1 MRFNGKMF
9 RKKIFREI
17 KGNFGQFFTIFAMI
31 FLAIMAFSGISAFSD
46 GLKFSSVEFYEKN
59 NLQDLWLYGEN
70 FTDDELEKI
79 KALDNV
85 ADVERYLSMQGSV
98 DVENS
103 EDSEI
108 ENIPAELNFLDTEDT
123 EKNISSLYLRDGEDY
138 SPDKDGV
145 WLGYYFAKARDIQ
158 VGDELTFYI
167 EGYEFTEKVRGIV
180 SSPDHVYTV
189 SDPTVI
195 FQDAADFGWAYLSMK
210 EFPKEYLYDEILKED
225 EIVEYLDSVDDIK
238 KAVDAYSSMGADIEF
253 VKKQLDIDEAVDLET
268 ALDKASLV
276 KDKKADIADKEA
288 FIKAVDPDFDI
299 EECFVYPNAIVD
311 VAGVAPNPYIKSSEL
326 DEFENKLKTVKNEL
340 YELDDTSISAIT
352 GRDVWPSY
360 ASLKA
365 ESEEGDTY
373 SGMFTVLF
381 VFIAGLSVVT
391 TMSRFVKKQR
401 VQIGTLKA
409 LGFRNR
415 RVTIHYIAYGFW
427 VSVIAAILGLA
438 IGAPLLGQPFL
449 NMELSMFDLPEAHK
463 VILSKNY
470 ILAAAI
476 IIVIT
481 IITYYSIK
489 SILKESAAQTL
500 RLEVPHIKIKA
511 KEGGKGISAKLPFS
525 VKWNLRDIFRSK
537 SRSIMAIVGIM
548 GSTLLIVMAFGMQDS
563 LNHYMEWEFDK
574 IQAYKYKLTLSE
586 NVSDDRLD
594 ELFDTY
600 GDATSQT
607 VAIEYKDSDGNIV
620 TSTITVNDSNGY
632 LRVSDHDTNT
642 YDINDGIP
650 GNTDGDINKA
660 GALFATEKLLK
671 ENSFSLGDKVKW
683 RIMGEDDWY
692 ETRIV
697 AAYRDPQSQQFSMT
711 RAAFEDL
718 GEEYVCDT
726 IYTNDDLSNLTDS
739 DIDGVSTI
747 SSIESLKEQMN
758 VMLEMISS
766 MIVLLIAISALL
778 GFIIIYNMGILAL
791 TEKMYQFAT
800 LKVLGFKFKKLALI
814 YTQQN
819 LWLTIVGIIF
829 GLPLGYEFTDCM
841 FKYAIGDSYDFFA
854 NIDISSYLIAIIGTL
869 IIMFVTSIALSR
881 NLKKID
887 MVASLKAN
895 E

>member
-9 RKKIFREI
+9 RKKLFREI

-31 FLAIMAFSGISAFSD
+31 FLAIMAFTGISAFSD

-79 KALDNV
+79 KSLDNV

-210 EFPKEYLYDEILKED
+210 EFPKEYLYDEILKKM
-225 EIVEYLDSVDDIK
+225 DIK
-238 KAVDAYSSMGADIEF
+238 EADI
-253 VKKQLDIDEAVDLET
+253 
-268 ALDKASLV
+268 S
-276 KDKKADIADKEA
+276 DKEA

-311 VAGVAPNPYIKSSEL
+311 VAGVAPNPYIKSNEL

-352 GRDVWPSY
+352 GRDVWQSY
-360 ASLKA
+360 ATLKS

-449 NMELSMFDLPEAHK
+449 NMELSMFDLPDAHRC
-463 VILSKNY
+463 VLPKNY

-869 IIMFVTSIALSR
+869 IIMLVTSIALSR

>member
-1 MRFNGKMF
+1 ML
-9 RKKIFREI
+9 RKKLLRDI
-17 KGNFGQFFTIFAMI
+17 KENLGQFFTIFAMI
-31 FLAIMAFSGISAFSD
+31 FLAIMAFSGINAFSD
-46 GLKFSSVEFYEKN
+46 GLKYSSVEFYEKN
-59 NLQDLWLYGEN
+59 NMQDLWLYGEN
-70 FTDDELEKI
+70 FSEEDLDKI

-85 ADVERYLSMQGSV
+85 TDVERYLSMQGSV
-98 DVENS
+98 DVKNS
-103 EDSEI
+103 ENSEI
-108 ENIPAELNFLDTEDT
+108 ENIQAELNFLDAEDD
-123 EKNISSLYLRDGEDY
+123 EKNISTMYLRDGEEY

-145 WLGYYFAKARDIQ
+145 WVGYYFAKARDIQ
-158 VGDELTFYI
+158 VGDKLTFYV
-167 EGYEFTEKVRGIV
+167 EGYEFTEVVRGIV

-195 FQDAADFGWAYLSMK
+195 FQDAADFGWVYLSMN
-210 EFPKEYLYDEILKED
+210 ECPIDFGM
-225 EIVEYLDSVDDIK
+225 DDFYI
-238 KAVDAYSSMGADIEF
+238 
-253 VKKQLDIDEAVDLET
+253 
-268 ALDKASLV
+268 
-276 KDKKADIADKEA
+276 
-288 FIKAVDPDFDI
+288 
-299 EECFVYPNAIVD
+299 YPNAIVD
-311 VAGVAPNPYIKSSEL
+311 VTGVAPNPYINSNEL
-326 DEFENKLKTVKNEL
+326 DEFENKLKSVKNEL
-340 YELDDTSISAIT
+340 YELDDISISAIT

-360 ASLKA
+360 EALKA

-415 RVTIHYIAYGFW
+415 KVTIHYIAYGFW
-427 VSVIAAILGLA
+427 VSLIAAILGIV
-438 IGAPLLGQPFL
+438 IGGPVLGQPFL
-449 NMELSMFDLPEAHK
+449 NMELSMFDLPDAHRC
-463 VILSKNY
+463 ILSKNY
-470 ILAAAI
+470 IVAALI
-476 IIVIT
+476 VIVIT

-511 KEGGKGISAKLPFS
+511 KEGGKGLSAKLPFS
-525 VKWNLRDIFRSK
+525 VKWNLRDILRSK
-537 SRSIMAIVGIM
+537 SRSIMAIVGVM

-563 LNHYMEWEFDK
+563 LQHYLVWEFDK
-574 IQAYKYKLTLSE
+574 IQAYNYKLNLSE
-586 NVSDDRLD
+586 NVSDERLD
-594 ELFDTY
+594 ELFDAY

-607 VAIEYKDSDGNIV
+607 VAIEYKDSEGNIV
-620 TSTITVNDSNGY
+620 TSSITVNDSDGY

-650 GNTDGDINKA
+650 GSTDGDVNEA

-671 ENSFSLGDKVKW
+671 DNGFSLGDTVKW

-692 ETRIV
+692 ETKIV

-711 RAAFEDL
+711 RVAFEGL
-718 GEEYVCDT
+718 GEDYVCDT
-726 IYTNDDLSNLTDS
+726 IYTNDDLSDLTDS

-766 MIVLLIAISALL
+766 MIVLLIAISAIL

-791 TEKMYQFAT
+791 SEKMYQFAT
-800 LKVLGFKFKKLALI
+800 LKVLGFKFNKLALI

-819 LWLTIVGIIF
+819 LWLTLVGIIL

-841 FKYAIGDSYDFFA
+841 FKYAIGDNYDFFA
-854 NIDISSYLIAIIGTL
+854 NIDISAYLIAIIGTL
-869 IIMFVTSIALSR
+869 LIMFVTSIALSR

>member
-1 MRFNGKMF
+1 ML

-31 FLAIMAFSGISAFSD
+31 FLAIMAYSGINAFSD
-46 GLKFSSVEFYEKN
+46 GLKYSSVEFYEEN

-70 FTDDELEKI
+70 FTDDDLEKI
-79 KALDNV
+79 RALDNV
-85 ADVERYLSMQGSV
+85 ADVERYLSMSGSV
-98 DVENS
+98 DVNNS
-103 EDSEI
+103 EGSET
-108 ENIPAELNFLDTEDT
+108 ENIPAELNFLDKEDDK
-123 EKNISSLYLRDGEDY
+123 KNISTLYLREGEEY
-138 SPDKDGV
+138 SRDKDGV
-145 WLGYYFAKARDIQ
+145 WIGYYFAKARGIQ
-158 VGDELTFYI
+158 VGDELTFYV
-167 EGYEFTEKVRGIV
+167 EGYRFNEVVRGIV
-180 SSPDHVYTV
+180 STPDHVYTV

-210 EFPKEYLYDEILKED
+210 EFPGEYLYDEILKED
-225 EIVEYLDSVDDIK
+225 DIVEYLDSADDIK
-238 KAVDAYSSMGADIEF
+238 KAVDTYSAMGVDIESI
-253 VKKQLDIDEAVDLET
+253 KKQLDIDEDVDLET
-268 ALDKASLV
+268 ALEKASLI
-276 KDKKADIADKEA
+276 KDGRADISDKAE
-288 FIKAVDPDFDI
+288 FIKALDPDFDLD
-299 EECFVYPNAIVD
+299 ECLVYPNAIVD
-311 VAGVAPNPYIKSSEL
+311 VAGTAPNPYVKSKEL
-326 DEFENKLKTVKNEL
+326 DEFESKLKSVKNEL
-340 YELDDTSISAIT
+340 YELEDISVSAIT

-360 ASLKA
+360 ASLKS

-373 SGMFTVLF
+373 SGMFTFLF

-409 LGFRNR
+409 LGFRNN

-427 VSVIAAILGLA
+427 VSVIAAILGLV
-438 IGAPLLGQPFL
+438 IGGPLLGQPFL
-449 NMELSMFDLPEAHK
+449 NMELSMFDLPGAHRC
-463 VILSKNY
+463 ILSKNY
-470 ILAAAI
+470 ILAA
-476 IIVIT
+476 IIVIVIT
-481 IITYYSIK
+481 MITYMSIK

-525 VKWNLRDIFRSK
+525 VKWNMRDILRSK
-537 SRSIMAIVGIM
+537 SRSIMAIVGVM

-563 LNHYMEWEFDK
+563 LNHYLEWEFDK
-574 IQAYKYKLTLSE
+574 IQAYNYKLTLSE
-586 NVSDDRLD
+586 NVSDDRLN

-607 VAIEYKDSDGNIV
+607 VAIEYRDSEGNIV
-620 TSTITVNDSNGY
+620 TSSITVNDSDGY
-632 LRVSDHDTNT
+632 LRVSDHDTTT

-650 GNTDGDINKA
+650 DNTYGDINKA

-671 ENSFSLGDKVKW
+671 ENGYSLGDTIKW
-683 RIMGEDDWY
+683 RIMGEDDWN
-692 ETRIV
+692 ETEIV

-711 RAAFEDL
+711 RAAFEGL
-718 GEEYVCDT
+718 GEDYICDT
-726 IYTNDDLSNLTDS
+726 IYTNEDLSNLTDA

-766 MIVLLIAISALL
+766 MIILLITISAIL

-791 TEKMYQFAT
+791 SEKMYQFAT
-800 LKVLGFKFKKLALI
+800 LKVLGFRFKKLAFI

-819 LWLTIVGIIF
+819 LWLTIVGIIL

-841 FKYAIGDSYDFFA
+841 FKYAIGDNYDFFA
-854 NIDISSYLIAIIGTL
+854 NIDLSAYLIAIIGTL

>member
-1 MRFNGKMF
+1 MRFNGKML
-9 RKKIFREI
+9 RKKLLRDI
-17 KGNFGQFFTIFAMI
+17 KENLGQFFTIFAMI
-31 FLAIMAFSGISAFSD
+31 FLAIMAFSGINAFSD
-46 GLKFSSVEFYEKN
+46 GLKYSSVEFYEN
-59 NLQDLWLYGEN
+59 NNMQDLWLYGEN
-70 FTDDELEKI
+70 FSEEDLDKI

-85 ADVERYLSMQGSV
+85 SDVERYLSMQGSV
-98 DVENS
+98 DVKNS
-103 EDSEI
+103 ENSEI
-108 ENIPAELNFLDTEDT
+108 ENIKVELNFLDSEDD
-123 EKNISSLYLRDGEDY
+123 EKNISTMYLRDGEEY

-145 WLGYYFAKARDIQ
+145 WVGYYFAKARDIQ
-158 VGDELTFYI
+158 VGDKLTFYV
-167 EGYEFTEKVRGIV
+167 EGYEFTEVVRGIV

-189 SDPTVI
+189 SDSSVI
-195 FQDAADFGWAYLSMK
+195 FQDAADYGWVYLSMN
-210 EFPKEYLYDEILKED
+210 ECPIDFGM
-225 EIVEYLDSVDDIK
+225 DDFYI
-238 KAVDAYSSMGADIEF
+238 
-253 VKKQLDIDEAVDLET
+253 
-268 ALDKASLV
+268 
-276 KDKKADIADKEA
+276 
-288 FIKAVDPDFDI
+288 
-299 EECFVYPNAIVD
+299 YPNAIVD
-311 VAGVAPNPYIKSSEL
+311 VTGVAPNPYTNSNEL
-326 DEFENKLKTVKNEL
+326 DEFENKLKSVKNEL
-340 YELDDTSISAIT
+340 YELDDISISAIT

-360 ASLKA
+360 ETLKA

-415 RVTIHYIAYGFW
+415 KVTMHYIAYGFW
-427 VSVIAAILGLA
+427 VSLIAAILGIV
-438 IGAPLLGQPFL
+438 IGGPALGQPFL
-449 NMELSMFDLPEAHK
+449 NMELSMFDLPDAHRC
-463 VILSKNY
+463 ILSKNY
-470 ILAAAI
+470 IVAALI
-476 IIVIT
+476 VIVIT

-511 KEGGKGISAKLPFS
+511 KEGGKGLSAKLPFS
-525 VKWNLRDIFRSK
+525 VKWNLRDILRSK
-537 SRSIMAIVGIM
+537 SRSIMAIVGVM

-563 LNHYMEWEFDK
+563 LQHYLVWEFDK
-574 IQAYKYKLTLSE
+574 IQAYNYKLNLSE
-586 NVSDDRLD
+586 NVSDERLD

-607 VAIEYKDSDGNIV
+607 VAIEYKDSEGNIV
-620 TSTITVNDSNGY
+620 TSSITVNDSDGY

-650 GNTDGDINKA
+650 GNTDGDVNEA

-671 ENSFSLGDKVKW
+671 DNEFSLGDTVKW

-692 ETRIV
+692 ETKIV

-711 RAAFEDL
+711 RVAFEGL
-718 GEEYVCDT
+718 GEDYVCDT
-726 IYTNDDLSNLTDS
+726 IYTNDDLSDLTDS

-747 SSIESLKEQMN
+747 SSIDSLKEQMN

-766 MIVLLIAISALL
+766 MIVLLIAISAIL

-791 TEKMYQFAT
+791 SEKMYQFAT
-800 LKVLGFKFKKLALI
+800 LKVLGFKFNKLALI

-819 LWLTIVGIIF
+819 LWLTLVGIIL

-841 FKYAIGDSYDFFA
+841 FKYAIGDNYDFFA
-854 NIDISSYLIAIIGTL
+854 NIDISAYLIAIIGTL
-869 IIMFVTSIALSR
+869 LIMFVTSIALSR

>member
-1 MRFNGKMF
+1 ML
-9 RKKIFREI
+9 RKKLLRDI
-17 KGNFGQFFTIFAMI
+17 KENLGQFFTIFAMI
-31 FLAIMAFSGISAFSD
+31 FLAIMAFSGINAFSD
-46 GLKFSSVEFYEKN
+46 GLKYSSVEFYEKN
-59 NLQDLWLYGEN
+59 NMQDLWLYGEN
-70 FTDDELEKI
+70 FSEEDLDKI

-85 ADVERYLSMQGSV
+85 TDVERYLSMQGSV
-98 DVENS
+98 DVKHSEN
-103 EDSEI
+103 SEI
-108 ENIPAELNFLDTEDT
+108 ENIQVELNFLDAEDDK
-123 EKNISSLYLRDGEDY
+123 KNISTMYLRDGEEY

-145 WLGYYFAKARDIQ
+145 WVGYYFAKARDIQ
-158 VGDELTFYI
+158 VGDKLTFYV
-167 EGYEFTEKVRGIV
+167 EGYEFTEVVRGIV

-195 FQDAADFGWAYLSMK
+195 FQDAADFGWVYLSMN
-210 EFPKEYLYDEILKED
+210 ECPIDFGM
-225 EIVEYLDSVDDIK
+225 DDFYI
-238 KAVDAYSSMGADIEF
+238 
-253 VKKQLDIDEAVDLET
+253 
-268 ALDKASLV
+268 
-276 KDKKADIADKEA
+276 
-288 FIKAVDPDFDI
+288 
-299 EECFVYPNAIVD
+299 YPNAIVD
-311 VAGVAPNPYIKSSEL
+311 VTGVAPNPYINSNEL
-326 DEFENKLKTVKNEL
+326 DEFENKLKSVKNEL
-340 YELDDTSISAIT
+340 YELDDISISAIT

-360 ASLKA
+360 ETLKA

-415 RVTIHYIAYGFW
+415 KVTMHYIAYGFW
-427 VSVIAAILGLA
+427 VSLIAAILGIV
-438 IGAPLLGQPFL
+438 IGGPVLGQPFL
-449 NMELSMFDLPEAHK
+449 NMELSMFDLPDAHRC
-463 VILSKNY
+463 ILSKNY
-470 ILAAAI
+470 IVASLI
-476 IIVIT
+476 VIVIT

-511 KEGGKGISAKLPFS
+511 KEGGKGLSAKLPFS
-525 VKWNLRDIFRSK
+525 VKWNLRDIFRSR
-537 SRSIMAIVGIM
+537 SRSIMAIVGVM

-563 LNHYMEWEFDK
+563 LQHYLVWEFDK
-574 IQAYKYKLTLSE
+574 IQAYNYKLNLSE
-586 NVSDDRLD
+586 NVSDERLD

-607 VAIEYKDSDGNIV
+607 VAIEYKDSEGNIV
-620 TSTITVNDSNGY
+620 TSSITVNDSDGY

-642 YDINDGIP
+642 YDINNGIP
-650 GNTDGDINKA
+650 GNTEGNVNEA

-671 ENSFSLGDKVKW
+671 DNDFSLGDTVKW

-692 ETRIV
+692 ETKIV

-711 RAAFEDL
+711 RAAFEGLCED
-718 GEEYVCDT
+718 YVCDT
-726 IYTNDDLSNLTDS
+726 IYTNDDLSDLTDS

-766 MIVLLIAISALL
+766 MIVLLIAISAIL

-791 TEKMYQFAT
+791 SEKMYQFAT
-800 LKVLGFKFKKLALI
+800 LKVLGFKFNKLALI

-819 LWLTIVGIIF
+819 LWLTLVGIIL

-841 FKYAIGDSYDFFA
+841 FKYAIGDNYDFFA
-854 NIDISSYLIAIIGTL
+854 NIDISAYLIAIIGTL
-869 IIMFVTSIALSR
+869 LIMFVTSIALSR

>member
-1 MRFNGKMF
+1 ML
-9 RKKIFREI
+9 RKKLLRDI
-17 KGNFGQFFTIFAMI
+17 KENLGQFFTIFSMI
-31 FLAIMAFSGISAFSD
+31 FLAIMAFSGINAFSD
-46 GLKFSSVEFYEKN
+46 GLKYSSVEFYEKN

-70 FTDDELEKI
+70 FSEEDLDKI

-85 ADVERYLSMQGSV
+85 ADAERYLSMQGSV
-98 DVENS
+98 DVENKENS
-103 EDSEI
+103 EL
-108 ENIPAELNFLDTEDT
+108 ENIQVELNFLDAEDD
-123 EKNISSLYLRDGEDY
+123 EKNISTMYLRDGEEY

-145 WLGYYFAKARDIQ
+145 WVGYYFAKARDIQ
-158 VGDELTFYI
+158 VGDKLTFYV
-167 EGYEFTEKVRGIV
+167 EGYKFTEVVRGIV

-195 FQDAADFGWAYLSMK
+195 FQDAADFGWVYLSMR
-210 EFPKEYLYDEILKED
+210 EFPKEYLYD
-225 EIVEYLDSVDDIK
+225 DI
-238 KAVDAYSSMGADIEF
+238 
-253 VKKQLDIDEAVDLET
+253 
-268 ALDKASLV
+268 
-276 KDKKADIADKEA
+276 
-288 FIKAVDPDFDI
+288 
-299 EECFVYPNAIVD
+299 FVYPNAIVD
-311 VAGVAPNPYIKSSEL
+311 VTGVAPNPYINSNEL
-326 DEFENKLKTVKNEL
+326 DEFENKLKSVKNEL
-340 YELDDTSISAIT
+340 YELDDISISAIT

-360 ASLKA
+360 ETLKA

-415 RVTIHYIAYGFW
+415 KVTMHYIAYGFW
-427 VSVIAAILGLA
+427 VSLIAAILGIV
-438 IGAPLLGQPFL
+438 IGGPVLGQPFL
-449 NMELSMFDLPEAHK
+449 NMELSMFDLPDAHRC
-463 VILSKNY
+463 ILSKNY
-470 ILAAAI
+470 IVAASI
-476 IIVIT
+476 VIVIT

-511 KEGGKGISAKLPFS
+511 KEGGKGLSAKLPFS

-537 SRSIMAIVGIM
+537 SRSIMAIVGVM

-563 LNHYMEWEFDK
+563 LQHYLEWEFDK
-574 IQAYKYKLTLSE
+574 IQAYNYKLNLSE
-586 NVSDDRLD
+586 NVSDERLD
-594 ELFDTY
+594 ELFDAY

-607 VAIEYKDSDGNIV
+607 VAIEYKDSEGNIV
-620 TSTITVNDSNGY
+620 TSSITVNDSDGY

-650 GNTDGDINKA
+650 GNTDGDVNEA

-671 ENSFSLGDKVKW
+671 DNEFSLGDTVKW

-692 ETRIV
+692 ETKIV

-711 RAAFEDL
+711 RVAFEGL
-718 GEEYVCDT
+718 GEDYVCDT
-726 IYTNDDLSNLTDS
+726 IYTNDDLSVLTDS

-766 MIVLLIAISALL
+766 MIVLLIAISAIL

-791 TEKMYQFAT
+791 SEKMYQFAT
-800 LKVLGFKFKKLALI
+800 LKVLGFKFNKLALI

-819 LWLTIVGIIF
+819 LWLTLVGIIL

-841 FKYAIGDSYDFFA
+841 FKYAIGDNYDFFA
-854 NIDISSYLIAIIGTL
+854 NIDISAYLIAIIGTL
-869 IIMFVTSIALSR
+869 LIMFVTSIALSR

>member
-9 RKKIFREI
+9 RKKLFREI

-98 DVENS
+98 DVENT

-108 ENIPAELNFLDTEDT
+108 ENIPAELNFLDTEDAA
-123 EKNISSLYLRDGEDY
+123 KNISSLYLRDGEDY

-158 VGDELTFYI
+158 VGDELTFYV

-210 EFPKEYLYDEILKED
+210 EFPKEYLYDEILKKM
-225 EIVEYLDSVDDIK
+225 DIK
-238 KAVDAYSSMGADIEF
+238 EADI
-253 VKKQLDIDEAVDLET
+253 
-268 ALDKASLV
+268 S
-276 KDKKADIADKEA
+276 DKEA

-311 VAGVAPNPYIKSSEL
+311 VAGTAPNPYIKSSEL

-352 GRDVWPSY
+352 GRDVWQSY

-415 RVTIHYIAYGFW
+415 RVTFHYIAYGFW

-489 SILKESAAQTL
+489 AILKESAAQTL

-620 TSTITVNDSNGY
+620 TSTITVNDSDGY

-650 GNTDGDINKA
+650 GNTDGDINEE
-660 GALFATEKLLK
+660 GALFATEKLIN
-671 ENSFSLGDKVKW
+671 ENGFSLGDKVKW
-683 RIMGEDDWY
+683 RIMGEDDWN

-766 MIVLLIAISALL
+766 MIILLIAISALL

-841 FKYAIGDSYDFFA
+841 FKYAIGDNYDFFA
-854 NIDISSYLIAIIGTL
+854 NIDLSSYLIAIIGTL

>member
-1 MRFNGKMF
+1 MF
-9 RKKIFREI
+9 RKKLFREI

-108 ENIPAELNFLDTEDT
+108 ENIPAELNFLDTEDA

-158 VGDELTFYI
+158 VGDELTFYV

-210 EFPKEYLYDEILKED
+210 EFPKEYLYDEILKKM
-225 EIVEYLDSVDDIK
+225 DIK
-238 KAVDAYSSMGADIEF
+238 EADI
-253 VKKQLDIDEAVDLET
+253 
-268 ALDKASLV
+268 S
-276 KDKKADIADKEA
+276 DKEA
-288 FIKAVDPDFDI
+288 FIKAVDPDLDI

-352 GRDVWPSY
+352 GRDVWQSY
-360 ASLKA
+360 ATLKS

-449 NMELSMFDLPEAHK
+449 NMELSMFDLPDAHK

-574 IQAYKYKLTLSE
+574 IQAYKYKLALSE

-692 ETRIV
+692 ETRIA

-726 IYTNDDLSNLTDS
+726 IYTNDDLSTLTDS

-869 IIMFVTSIALSR
+869 IIMLVTSIALSR

>member
-1 MRFNGKMF
+1 ML
-9 RKKIFREI
+9 RKKLLRDI
-17 KGNFGQFFTIFAMI
+17 KENLGQFFTIFAMI
-31 FLAIMAFSGISAFSD
+31 FLAIMAFSGINAFSD
-46 GLKFSSVEFYEKN
+46 GLKYSSVEFYEKN

-70 FTDDELEKI
+70 FSEEDLDKI

-98 DVENS
+98 DVKNS
-103 EDSEI
+103 ESSEI
-108 ENIPAELNFLDTEDT
+108 ENIQVELNFLDAEDD
-123 EKNISSLYLRDGEDY
+123 EKNISTMYLRDGEEY

-145 WLGYYFAKARDIQ
+145 WVGYYFAKARDIQ
-158 VGDELTFYI
+158 VGDELTFYV
-167 EGYEFTEKVRGIV
+167 EGYEFTEVVRGIV

-195 FQDAADFGWAYLSMK
+195 FQDAADFGWVYLSMV

-225 EIVEYLDSVDDIK
+225 DIVEYLDSVDDIQ
-238 KAVDAYSSMGADIEF
+238 KAVDTYTAMGADIDFIKE
-253 VKKQLDIDEAVDLET
+253 QLDIDEDVDLET
-268 ALDKASLV
+268 ALDKARLI
-276 KDKKADIADKEA
+276 KDGKADISDKES
-288 FIKAVDPDFDI
+288 FIKALDPDFKLD
-299 EECFVYPNAIVD
+299 ECFIYPNAIVD
-311 VAGVAPNPYIKSSEL
+311 VTGVAPNPYINSGEIDK
-326 DEFENKLKTVKNEL
+326 FENKLKSVKNEL
-340 YELDDTSISAIT
+340 YELDDISISAIT

-360 ASLKA
+360 ETLKA

-415 RVTIHYIAYGFW
+415 KVTMHYIAYGFW
-427 VSVIAAILGLA
+427 VSFIAAILGIV
-438 IGAPLLGQPFL
+438 IGGPVLGQPFL
-449 NMELSMFDLPEAHK
+449 NMELSMFDLPDAHRC
-463 VILSKNY
+463 ILSKNY
-470 ILAAAI
+470 IVASLI
-476 IIVIT
+476 VIVIT

-511 KEGGKGISAKLPFS
+511 KEGGKGLSAKLPFS
-525 VKWNLRDIFRSK
+525 VKWNLRDILRSK
-537 SRSIMAIVGIM
+537 SRSIMAIVGVM

-563 LNHYMEWEFDK
+563 LQHYLVWEFDK
-574 IQAYKYKLTLSE
+574 IQAYNYKLNLSE
-586 NVSDDRLD
+586 NVSDERLD

-607 VAIEYKDSDGNIV
+607 VAIEYKDSEGNIV
-620 TSTITVNDSNGY
+620 TSSITVNDSDGY

-650 GNTDGDINKA
+650 GNTDGNVNEA

-671 ENSFSLGDKVKW
+671 DNGFSLGDTVKW

-692 ETRIV
+692 ETKIV

-711 RAAFEDL
+711 RVAFEGL
-718 GEEYVCDT
+718 GEDYVCDT
-726 IYTNDDLSNLTDS
+726 IYTNDDLGDLTDS

-766 MIVLLIAISALL
+766 MIVLLIAISAIL

-791 TEKMYQFAT
+791 NEKMYQFAT
-800 LKVLGFKFKKLALI
+800 LKVLGFKFNKLALI

-819 LWLTIVGIIF
+819 LWLTLVGIIL

-841 FKYAIGDSYDFFA
+841 FKYAIGDNYDFFA
-854 NIDISSYLIAIIGTL
+854 NIDISAYLIAIIGTL
-869 IIMFVTSIALSR
+869 LIMFVTSIALSR

>member
-9 RKKIFREI
+9 RKKLFREI

-108 ENIPAELNFLDTEDT
+108 ENIPAELNFLDTEDA

-145 WLGYYFAKARDIQ
+145 WLGYYFAKARDIH
-158 VGDELTFYI
+158 VGDELTFYV

-276 KDKKADIADKEA
+276 KDKKADISDKEA

-352 GRDVWPSY
+352 GRDVWQSY

-650 GNTDGDINKA
+650 GSTNGDINEE

-671 ENSFSLGDKVKW
+671 DNGFSLGDTVKW
-683 RIMGEDDWY
+683 RIMGENDWY
-692 ETRIV
+692 ETKIV
-697 AAYRDPQSQQFSMT
+697 ASYRDPQSQQFAMT
-711 RAAFEDL
+711 RKAFEAL
-718 GEEYVCDT
+718 GEDYVCDT
-726 IYTNDDLSNLTDS
+726 IYTNEDLSELTDS

-869 IIMFVTSIALSR
+869 IIMLVTSIALSR

>member
-1 MRFNGKMF
+1 MRFNGKML
-9 RKKIFREI
+9 RKKLLRDI
-17 KGNFGQFFTIFAMI
+17 KENLGQFFTIFAMI
-31 FLAIMAFSGISAFSD
+31 FLAIMAFSGINAFSD
-46 GLKFSSVEFYEKN
+46 GLKYSSVEFYEKN
-59 NLQDLWLYGEN
+59 NMQDLWLYGEN
-70 FTDDELEKI
+70 FSEEDLDKI

-85 ADVERYLSMQGSV
+85 TDVERYLSMQGSV
-98 DVENS
+98 DVKNS
-103 EDSEI
+103 ENSEI
-108 ENIPAELNFLDTEDT
+108 ENIQAELNFLDAEDD
-123 EKNISSLYLRDGEDY
+123 EKNISTMYLRDGEEY

-145 WLGYYFAKARDIQ
+145 WVGYYFAKARDIQ
-158 VGDELTFYI
+158 VGDKLTFYV
-167 EGYEFTEKVRGIV
+167 EGYEFTEVVRGIV

-195 FQDAADFGWAYLSMK
+195 FQDAADFGWVYLSMN
-210 EFPKEYLYDEILKED
+210 ECPIDFGM
-225 EIVEYLDSVDDIK
+225 DDFYI
-238 KAVDAYSSMGADIEF
+238 
-253 VKKQLDIDEAVDLET
+253 
-268 ALDKASLV
+268 
-276 KDKKADIADKEA
+276 
-288 FIKAVDPDFDI
+288 
-299 EECFVYPNAIVD
+299 YPNAIVD
-311 VAGVAPNPYIKSSEL
+311 VTGVAPNPYINSNEL
-326 DEFENKLKTVKNEL
+326 DEFENKLKSVKNEL
-340 YELDDTSISAIT
+340 YELDDISISAIT

-360 ASLKA
+360 EALKA

-415 RVTIHYIAYGFW
+415 KVTIHYIAYGFW
-427 VSVIAAILGLA
+427 VSLIAAILGIV
-438 IGAPLLGQPFL
+438 IGGPVLGQPFL
-449 NMELSMFDLPEAHK
+449 NMELSMFDLPDAHRC
-463 VILSKNY
+463 ILSKNY
-470 ILAAAI
+470 IVAALI
-476 IIVIT
+476 VIVIT

-511 KEGGKGISAKLPFS
+511 KEGGKGLSAKLPFS
-525 VKWNLRDIFRSK
+525 VKWNLRDILRSK
-537 SRSIMAIVGIM
+537 SRSIMAIVGVM

-563 LNHYMEWEFDK
+563 LQHYLVWEFDK
-574 IQAYKYKLTLSE
+574 IQAYNYKLNLSE
-586 NVSDDRLD
+586 NVSDERLD
-594 ELFDTY
+594 ELFDAY

-607 VAIEYKDSDGNIV
+607 VAIEYKDSEGNIV
-620 TSTITVNDSNGY
+620 TSSITVNDSDGY

-650 GNTDGDINKA
+650 GSTDGDVNEA

-671 ENSFSLGDKVKW
+671 DNGFSLGDTVKW

-692 ETRIV
+692 ETKIV

-711 RAAFEDL
+711 RVAFEGL
-718 GEEYVCDT
+718 GEDYVCDT
-726 IYTNDDLSNLTDS
+726 IYTNDDLSDLTDS

-766 MIVLLIAISALL
+766 MIVLLIAISAIL

-791 TEKMYQFAT
+791 SEKMYQFAT
-800 LKVLGFKFKKLALI
+800 LKVLGFKFNKLALI

-819 LWLTIVGIIF
+819 LWLTLVGIIL

-841 FKYAIGDSYDFFA
+841 FKYAIGDNYDFFA
-854 NIDISSYLIAIIGTL
+854 NIDISAYLIAIIGTL
-869 IIMFVTSIALSR
+869 LIMFVTSIALSR

>member
-1 MRFNGKMF
+1 MVKMF
-9 RKKIFREI
+9 RKKLFRDI
-17 KGNFGQFFTIFAMI
+17 RGNFGQFFTIFAMI
-31 FLAIMAFSGISAFSD
+31 FIAIMAYSGINAFSD
-46 GLKFSSVEFYEKN
+46 GLKYSSVEFYEEN
-59 NLQDLWLYGEN
+59 NLQDLWLYSEN
-70 FTDDELEKI
+70 FSDDDLEKI

-98 DVENS
+98 DIKDKES
-103 EDSEI
+103 QEI
-108 ENIPAELNFLDTEDT
+108 ENVQAELNFLDAEDN
-123 EKNISSLYLRDGEDY
+123 EKNISSMYLRDGEEY

-145 WLGYYFAKARDIQ
+145 WVGYYFAKARDVQ
-158 VGDELTFYI
+158 VGDKLTFYV
-167 EGYEFTEKVRGIV
+167 EGYEFTEEVRGIV
-180 SSPDHVYTV
+180 SAPDHVYTV

-195 FQDAADFGWAYLSMK
+195 FQDSADYGWVYLSNR

-225 EIVEYLDSVDDIK
+225 DITRYLDSVDDLQ
-238 KAVDAYSSMGADIEF
+238 KAVDTFTSMGADIEF
-253 VKKQLDIDEAVDLET
+253 VKKQLNIDEDVDLEV
-268 ALDKASLV
+268 ALEKASLIN
-276 KDKKADIADKEA
+276 DGKADISDKEA
-288 FIKAVDPDFDI
+288 FIKALDPDFKID
-299 EECFVYPNAIVD
+299 ECFIYPNAIVD
-311 VAGVAPNPYIKSSEL
+311 VTGTAPNPYIKSSEL
-326 DEFENKLKTVKNEL
+326 DEFENKLKSVKNEL
-340 YELDDTSISAIT
+340 YELDDTSLSAVT

-360 ASLKA
+360 ESLKA

-373 SGMFTVLF
+373 SGMFSFLF

-415 RVTIHYIAYGFW
+415 RVTFHYIAYGFW
-427 VSVIAAILGLA
+427 VSAIAAVLGLV
-438 IGAPLLGQPFL
+438 IGSPVLGQPFL
-449 NMELSMFDLPEAHK
+449 NMELSMFDLPGAHRS
-463 VILSKNY
+463 VLSKNY
-470 ILAAAI
+470 ILAAI
-476 IIVIT
+476 IVIVIT

-525 VKWNLRDIFRSK
+525 VKWNLRDIKRSK

-563 LNHYMEWEFDK
+563 LHHYLEWEFDK
-574 IQAYKYKLTLSE
+574 INDYSYKLTLSE

-607 VAIEYKDSDGNIV
+607 VAIEYKDSDGDII
-620 TSTITVNDSNGY
+620 TSSITVNDSDGY
-632 LRVSDHDTNT
+632 LRVSDHNTKT

-650 GNTDGDINKA
+650 EKTDGDINKA

-671 ENSFSLGDKVKW
+671 ENGFSLGDTVKW
-683 RIMGEDDWY
+683 RIMGEDEWHK
-692 ETRIV
+692 TRIA

-758 VMLEMISS
+758 VMLEMINN

-829 GLPLGYEFTDCM
+829 GLPLGYVFTDCV
-841 FKYAIGDSYDFFA
+841 FKYAIGDNYDFFA
-854 NIDISSYLIAIIGTL
+854 NIDLSTYLIAVVGTL

>member
-1 MRFNGKMF
+1 ML
-9 RKKIFREI
+9 RKKLLRDI
-17 KGNFGQFFTIFAMI
+17 KENLGQFFTIFAMI
-31 FLAIMAFSGISAFSD
+31 FLAIMAFSGINAFSD
-46 GLKFSSVEFYEKN
+46 GLKYSSVEFYEKN

-70 FTDDELEKI
+70 FSEEDLDKI

-98 DVENS
+98 DVENKENS
-103 EDSEI
+103 EL
-108 ENIPAELNFLDTEDT
+108 ENIQAELNFLDAEDD
-123 EKNISSLYLRDGEDY
+123 EKNISSMYLRDGEEY

-145 WLGYYFAKARDIQ
+145 WVGYYFAKARDIE
-158 VGDELTFYI
+158 VGDELTFYV
-167 EGYEFTEKVRGIV
+167 EGYEFTEVVRGIV

-195 FQDAADFGWAYLSMK
+195 FQDAADFGWVYLSMN
-210 EFPKEYLYDEILKED
+210 ECPIDFGM
-225 EIVEYLDSVDDIK
+225 DDFYI
-238 KAVDAYSSMGADIEF
+238 
-253 VKKQLDIDEAVDLET
+253 
-268 ALDKASLV
+268 
-276 KDKKADIADKEA
+276 
-288 FIKAVDPDFDI
+288 
-299 EECFVYPNAIVD
+299 YPNAIVD
-311 VAGVAPNPYIKSSEL
+311 VTGVAPNPYINSNKL
-326 DEFENKLKTVKNEL
+326 DEFENKLKSVKNEL
-340 YELDDTSISAIT
+340 YELDDISISAIT

-360 ASLKA
+360 ETLKA

-415 RVTIHYIAYGFW
+415 KVTMHYIAYGFW
-427 VSVIAAILGLA
+427 VSLIAAILGIV
-438 IGAPLLGQPFL
+438 IGGPVLGQPFL
-449 NMELSMFDLPEAHK
+449 NMELSMFDLPDAHRC
-463 VILSKNY
+463 ILSKNY
-470 ILAAAI
+470 IVASLI
-476 IIVIT
+476 VIVIT

-511 KEGGKGISAKLPFS
+511 KEGGKGLSAKLPFS

-537 SRSIMAIVGIM
+537 SRSIMAIVGVM

-563 LNHYMEWEFDK
+563 LQHYLVWEFDK
-574 IQAYKYKLTLSE
+574 IQAYNYKLNLSE
-586 NVSDDRLD
+586 NVSDERLD
-594 ELFDTY
+594 ELFDAY

-607 VAIEYKDSDGNIV
+607 VAIEYKDSEGNIV
-620 TSTITVNDSNGY
+620 TSSITVNDSDGY

-650 GNTDGDINKA
+650 GSTDGDVNEA

-671 ENSFSLGDKVKW
+671 DNGFSLGDTVKW

-692 ETRIV
+692 ETKIV

-711 RAAFEDL
+711 RVAFEGL
-718 GEEYVCDT
+718 GEDYVCDT
-726 IYTNDDLSNLTDS
+726 IYTNDDLSDLTDS

-758 VMLEMISS
+758 VMLEMISN
-766 MIVLLIAISALL
+766 MIVLLIAISAIL

-791 TEKMYQFAT
+791 SEKMYQFAT
-800 LKVLGFKFKKLALI
+800 LKVLGFKFNKLALI

-819 LWLTIVGIIF
+819 LWLTLVGIIL

-841 FKYAIGDSYDFFA
+841 FKYAIGDNYDFFA
-854 NIDISSYLIAIIGTL
+854 NIDISAYLIAIIGTL
-869 IIMFVTSIALSR
+869 LIMFVTSIALSR

>member
-1 MRFNGKMF
+1 MF
-9 RKKIFREI
+9 RKKLFREI

-98 DVENS
+98 DVENT
-103 EDSEI
+103 EDSEV
-108 ENIPAELNFLDTEDT
+108 ENIPAELNFLDTEDA
-123 EKNISSLYLRDGEDY
+123 EKNISSLYLRDGEEY

-145 WLGYYFAKARDIQ
+145 WIGYYFAKGRDIQ
-158 VGDELTFYI
+158 VGDELTFYV

-195 FQDAADFGWAYLSMK
+195 FQDAADFGWAYLSMR
-210 EFPKEYLYDEILKED
+210 EFPREYLYDEILKKM
-225 EIVEYLDSVDDIK
+225 DIK
-238 KAVDAYSSMGADIEF
+238 DADI
-253 VKKQLDIDEAVDLET
+253 
-268 ALDKASLV
+268 S
-276 KDKKADIADKEA
+276 DKEA

-352 GRDVWPSY
+352 GRDVWQSY

-415 RVTIHYIAYGFW
+415 RVTFHYIAYGFW

-449 NMELSMFDLPEAHK
+449 NMELSMFDLPDAHRC
-463 VILSKNY
+463 VLPKNY
-470 ILAAAI
+470 ILAATI

-489 SILKESAAQTL
+489 TILKESAAQTL

-594 ELFDTY
+594 ELFDNY

-607 VAIEYKDSDGNIV
+607 VAIEYKDSDGDIV
-620 TSTITVNDSNGY
+620 TSTITVNDSDGY

-642 YDINDGIP
+642 YDINEGIP

-671 ENSFSLGDKVKW
+671 ENGFSLGDNVKW

-692 ETRIV
+692 ETRIA

-726 IYTNDDLSNLTDS
+726 IYTDDDLSNFTDS

-758 VMLEMISS
+758 VMLEMISN
-766 MIVLLIAISALL
+766 MIILLIAISALL

-800 LKVLGFKFKKLALI
+800 LKVLGFKFKKLTLI

-841 FKYAIGDSYDFFA
+841 FKYAIGDNYDFFA

-869 IIMFVTSIALSR
+869 IIMLVTSIALSR